1 MIDNEN
7 ARESTFT
14 SKPER
19 QLRTLPLI
27 ERTGRV
33 DSAFSVY
40 SSLAD
45 RRIAL
50 VRQDVAHGDEPGEPL
65 RAEG

>member
-1 MIDNEN
+1 VIDNEN

-14 SKPER
+14 SKPGR
-19 QLRTLPLI
+19 QLQTLPLV

-33 DSAFSVY
+33 DPVY
-40 SSLAD
+40 QSLAD